1 MKVETYDYIW
11 DEIIKDNIDELY
23 KKLSEDEK
31 MQLNMKPL
39 SQLKEDIYTK
49 YKSENARIKELYH
62 FGTNEEKVI
71 DIHKIA
77 ACFTKVC
84 IEEKVSQ
91 YSLKEKVSDN
101 VFLFNAR
108 LAYNIGLG
116 MIRMNLI
123 VSYLNL
129 NKQDIVDQLLATKQL
144 RVPSTNEGHDEYNEG
159 RQKTLMLN
167 DVFENEFDI
176 LTYSDMLFWI
186 ELYNRQLLEGVL
198 QPKVLP
204 VIDWVS
210 DNAT

>member
-1 MKVETYDYIW
+1 MNCI
-11 DEIIKDNIDELY
+11 
-23 KKLSEDEK
+23 
-31 MQLNMKPL
+31 
-39 SQLKEDIYTK
+39 
-49 YKSENARIKELYH
+49 RIFQK
-62 FGTNEEKVI
+62 
-71 DIHKIA
+71 
-77 ACFTKVC
+77 
-84 IEEKVSQ
+84 
-91 YSLKEKVSDN
+91 KVSDN

-144 RVPSTNEGHDEYNEG
+144 RVQLTNEGHDEYNAG

-176 LTYSDMLFWI
+176 LICSDMLFWI

>member
-1 MKVETYDYIW
+1 MNCI
-11 DEIIKDNIDELY
+11 
-23 KKLSEDEK
+23 
-31 MQLNMKPL
+31 
-39 SQLKEDIYTK
+39 
-49 YKSENARIKELYH
+49 RIFQK
-62 FGTNEEKVI
+62 
-71 DIHKIA
+71 
-77 ACFTKVC
+77 
-84 IEEKVSQ
+84 
-91 YSLKEKVSDN
+91 KVSDN

-144 RVPSTNEGHDEYNEG
+144 RVQLTNEGHE
-159 RQKTLMLN
+159 
-167 DVFENEFDI
+167 
-176 LTYSDMLFWI
+176 
-186 ELYNRQLLEGVL
+186 VL